1 MLLPFRRWILLLALS
16 PAVPL
21 LAQTHAPLPVN
32 EALDFPT
39 LLEHSL
45 QQAPLLREDPV
56 RRREAEAW
64 LTAGRGWL
72 AGPPSLSLNYFDDRP
87 LDDQGQRELEF
98 GVQLPLWR
106 PGERADAS
114 ELGRR
119 YQEQLPLWLQALS
132 LELAGELRGVLAD
145 IAEASAVLDLEREA
159 TRNAEALVD
168 TTRILYE
175 AGQLARLDL
184 LQAET
189 QLLEQRQREYSA
201 EAVLVAAEIS
211 YRQLTG
217 LAERPPAP
225 PVEQRH
231 PAESVAEVEA
241 SHPLL
246 RYLQGEVGVAG
257 ARLQQE
263 RLAALGSPQLGI
275 GARRDRGDR
284 FSPYTDSINLSLQLP
299 IGGRSLVDAR
309 SSGALREQVAAE
321 VIWLQT
327 RRELERALH
336 EAEHELDSVERSLP
350 LAEAQAQ
357 LAEERRA
364 MAELAF
370 TEGEIDMT
378 RLLPALLEA
387 RNARQTLVLLRLRE
401 QRLIATYNQVL
412 GVLP

>member
-1 MLLPFRRWILLLALS
+1 
-16 PAVPL
+16 
-21 LAQTHAPLPVN
+21 
-32 EALDFPT
+32 
-39 LLEHSL
+39 
-45 QQAPLLREDPV
+45 
-56 RRREAEAW
+56 
-64 LTAGRGWL
+64 
-72 AGPPSLSLNYFDDRP
+72 
-87 LDDQGQRELEF
+87 
-98 GVQLPLWR
+98 
-106 PGERADAS
+106 
-114 ELGRR
+114 
-119 YQEQLPLWLQALS
+119 
-132 LELAGELRGVLAD
+132 VLAD

-184 LQAET
+184 LQVET

-201 EAVLVAAEIS
+201 EAVLVDAEIT

-241 SHPLL
+241 THPLL
-246 RYLQGEVGVAG
+246 RYLQGEVGVSG

-263 RLAALGSPQLGI
+263 RQAALGSPQLGI

-321 VIWLQT
+321 VAWLQT

-364 MAELAF
+364 MAELAS
-370 TEGEIDMT
+370 TDGERQMT
-378 RLLPALLEA
+378 RPPPALPEA
-387 RNARQTLVLLRLRE
+387 RSARQALPLLRL
-401 QRLIATYNQVL
+401 
-412 GVLP
+412 